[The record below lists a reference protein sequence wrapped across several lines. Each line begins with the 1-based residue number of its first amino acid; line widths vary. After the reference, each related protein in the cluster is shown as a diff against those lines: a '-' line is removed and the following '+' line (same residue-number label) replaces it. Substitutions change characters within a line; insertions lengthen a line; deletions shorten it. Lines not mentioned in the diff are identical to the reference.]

1 MLDVTTLMLV
11 LAFTTALSVSGLFV
25 AAALNRQIRAIRYWT
40 LGLAVFVVG
49 LILQVASP
57 PLPLWVSAAV
67 ISQAYFILWWGTR
80 VYRDGNEY
88 WGFAKVMLAI
98 LLVQGLLFFILRDS
112 FRFSTQLHS
121 VIVVVICV
129 LSVREMRLLSGFQ
142 RSLFWLWTLLWSV
155 HGLVYLRRF
164 FIYLLD
170 RSLIGAESFQAA
182 AEIES
187 LNYMEGIAFVYGFT
201 LLCIV
206 LTTRSLQDVLRRQA
220 AVDPL
225 TGLFNRR
232 AFEEAAV
239 RMLMAGQRNGRPVT
253 LLLMDL
259 DHFKLINDDHG
270 HKVGDGV
277 LVKFA
282 QHLID
287 HTRVADLVCR
297 FGGEEFVVLLP
308 DTPQDQAL
316 HLAERIRKG
325 WQQVAIAN
333 KGKQFEVTVSIGVA
347 EATLDERENLYD
359 LADRADQAL
368 YAAKQQGRNCTF
380 SWERGLRLAAIDS
393 LV

>member
-25 AAALNRQIRAIRYWT
+25 AALLNRQVMAIRYWT

-49 LILQVASP
+49 LVLQVASP
-57 PLPLWVSAAV
+57 PVPLWVSAVV
-67 ISQAYFILWWGTR
+67 ISQAYFVLWWGTH
-80 VYRDGNEY
+80 VYRGGSGY

-98 LLVQGLLFFILRDS
+98 MLVQGLLFYLLRDS
-112 FRFSTQLHS
+112 FRFSTMLHS
-121 VIVVVICV
+121 AIVVAICA
-129 LSVREMRLLSGFQ
+129 LSVHELRLLKGFE
-142 RSLFWLWTLLWSV
+142 RSLFWLWTALWTV
-155 HGLVYLRRF
+155 HGLVYLRRIF
-164 FIYLLD
+164 VYLFD
-170 RSLIGAESFQAA
+170 NAYMDAASLQAA
-182 AEIES
+182 AEVEA
-187 LNYMEGIAFVYGFT
+187 LNYMEGIAFVYSFT

-232 AFEEAAV
+232 AFEESAI
-239 RMLMAGQRNGRPVT
+239 RMINAGQRHGRPVS

-259 DHFKLINDDHG
+259 DHFKSINDHHG

-287 HTRVADLVCR
+287 HARAADLICR

-308 DTPQDQAL
+308 DTPQSQAL
-316 HLAERIRKG
+316 HLAERIRTE
-325 WQQVAIAN
+325 WQQVAIQS
-333 KGKQFEVTVSIGVA
+333 KGGQFEVTVSIGLA
-347 EATLDERENLYD
+347 EATLKEHENLYD

-368 YAAKQQGRNCTF
+368 YAAKQQGRNRTLT
-380 SWERGLRLAAIDS
+380 WEAGPHQVRADS
-393 LV
+393 LA